1 MNPRA
6 PVDRPLP
13 ATWSVR
19 SGRDAYLAE
28 NGFTLAGYDAPTSE
42 AALLGM
48 RFRVPNPPRH
58 RWALM
63 LHDLHHVATGYG
75 TDSAGEGEISA
86 WELRG
91 GMRALGLYTG
101 SIVLSIALLGLLVAP
116 LRTLRAFL
124 AGGRAHSLFKL
135 DDVPYEALLEL
146 SIGELRARLALPPDG
161 LNTRPR
167 RLYAFAPTQQ
177 R

>member
-1 MNPRA
+1 VA
-6 PVDRPLP
+6 
-13 ATWSVR
+13 S
-19 SGRDAYLAE
+19 
-28 NGFTLAGYDAPTSE
+28 YDAPTSE
-42 AALLGM
+42 GALFGL

-75 TDSAGEGEISA
+75 TDSVGEAEISA

-91 GMRALGLYTG
+91 GVRALGLYTG
-101 SIVLSIALLGLLVAP
+101 SIVLSAALLGLLLAP
-116 LRTLRAFL
+116 LRTLR
-124 AGGRAHSLFKL
+124 L

-161 LNTRPR
+161 LNRRPR
-167 RLYAFAPTQQ
+167 RLYTFAPTQQ